1 MDNTM
6 KTALASVSRDKVED
20 LKISFDPELLK
31 KMNFKKEKYIPEVEK
46 SKVILRHQKWEVTNA
61 DSLLSFILGASA
73 LPNSVAYRFL
83 RV

>member
-1 MDNTM
+1 M

-46 SKVILRHQKWEVTNA
+46 SKVILRQQKWEVTNA
-61 DSLLSFILGASA
+61 DSMLSFILGASA

-83 RV
+83 KV